1 MSEAGSPLVQGYEV
15 LDILGQ
21 GGFGVVY
28 RARQLAVGREVA
40 LKIDNRV
47 LVSDRDRRR
56 FMREV
61 TSAGALS
68 GHPHVADVYDAGV
81 MPDGRPYMV
90 LELCPGGSLADRLR
104 KHGPLSVR
112 EVRDIGIKIA
122 DALAAAH
129 AAGVL
134 HRDVKP
140 ANILINS
147 YGLVALS
154 DFGLAT
160 MPSSGEGAELSVT
173 RESLTPAY
181 APPEA
186 FELTE
191 PTAAGDVYALAATLY
206 ALLSGRP
213 PRFPQNGVVNIAV
226 IMALHRQ
233 PIPDIAGVPVALVDV
248 LRDAM
253 ASNPGRRTQ
262 TAARLRDALTL
273 LTVDG
278 TSAGPAPAALS
289 SPRDDSPGAYA
300 GASAGHGPGGVPPNA
315 GPAHGPGGSP
325 KAGLYAEPPHGPG
338 GPPSKTGPPFAPGGP
353 PPQAGPP
360 FGPGGP
366 SPQAGPSFG
375 SGGPPP
381 QAGPSFGSGGPPP
394 QPGGYA
400 PPPGYAPPGPGGY
413 AAPPIPY
420 SMTSPGGGAYA
431 GPDVHRAATTPKIA
445 PSSPPSP
452 PPARNSTAVF
462 AVIAAI
468 FALLLAG
475 GIVYMVLDRDPGG
488 TGTGSVP
495 SIGQELGGGEEKAGI
510 EVATYTDGCAAA
522 TVPGAACVKESEC
535 WSGIV
540 SIAGAVTSPRVG
552 CEAQH
557 AWETFAVAPLPL
569 DALTSNLNELEQ
581 HPTVT
586 KLCSMKV
593 LMASR
598 SAAAARYTADRWQLS
613 VLPPSTEQFSRG
625 VRSYRCVGGVVG
637 RSDPGTYFAK

>member
-1 MSEAGSPLVQGYEV
+1 MSEAGAPLVQGYEV

-21 GGFGVVY
+21 GGFGIVY

-81 MPDGRPYMV
+81 LPDGRPYMV

-129 AAGVL
+129 ATGVL

-140 ANILINS
+140 ANILLNS

-160 MPSSGEGAELSVT
+160 MPSAGEGAEMSVT

-186 FELTE
+186 FDLSE
-191 PTAAGDVYALAATLY
+191 PTATGDVYALAATLY

-213 PRFPQNGVVNIAV
+213 PRFPQSGVVNIAV

-248 LRDAM
+248 LREAM
-253 ASNPGRRTQ
+253 ASDPARRTP
-262 TAARLRDALTL
+262 TAARFRDALTL

-278 TSAGPAPAALS
+278 TSAGPAPAALANPAERQREYAAQPPGPEFPQGS
-289 SPRDDSPGAYA
+289 REFPPPSPGSRAFPPP
-300 GASAGHGPGGVPPNA
+300 GPGNQA
-315 GPAHGPGGSP
+315 GRPGG
-325 KAGLYAEPPHGPG
+325 
-338 GPPSKTGPPFAPGGP
+338 FAGP
-353 PPQAGPP
+353 PPGPP
-360 FGPGGP
+360 VYASP
-366 SPQAGPSFG
+366 S
-375 SGGPPP
+375 GPP
-381 QAGPSFGSGGPPP
+381 A
-394 QPGGYA
+394 YA
-400 PPPGYAPPGPGGY
+400 PPPGQAGYVAHPYA
-413 AAPPIPY
+413 
-420 SMTSPGGGAYA
+420 MTSPGGKHPVA
-431 GPDVHRAATTPKIA
+431 DVHRSPTTPKVV
-445 PSSPPSP
+445 PPAT
-452 PPARNSTAVF
+452 PPARNSSIVF
-462 AVIAAI
+462 AVVATI
-468 FALLLAG
+468 FALALAG
-475 GIVYMVLDRDPGG
+475 GIAYMVLDKEPPASSEIRSTGDNPGIGQSIG
-488 TGTGSVP
+488 TGQDKPT
-495 SIGQELGGGEEKAGI
+495 I
-510 EVATYTDGCAAA
+510 EVATYTEGCAA
-522 TVPGAACVKESEC
+522 TVVEGGACVKEAEC

-540 SIAGAVTSPRVG
+540 SIAGAVTAPRVG
-552 CEAQH
+552 CEARH
-557 AWETFAVAPLPL
+557 AWETFAVSPLPL
-569 DALTSNLNELEQ
+569 DALTSNLNELED
-581 HPTVT
+581 HPKVA
-586 KLCSMKV
+586 KLCSMSV

-598 SAAAARYTADRWQLS
+598 SPAAARYTADRWQLS
-613 VLPPSTEQFSRG
+613 VLPPSTEEFARG
-625 VRSYRCVGGVVG
+625 VRSYRCVGGVLG
-637 RSDPGTYFAK
+637 RDAPGTYFAK

>member
-1 MSEAGSPLVQGYEV
+1 MSEAGAPLVQGYEV

-21 GGFGVVY
+21 GGFGIVY

-140 ANILINS
+140 ANILLNS

-160 MPSSGEGAELSVT
+160 MPSAGEGAEMSVT

-186 FELTE
+186 FDLSE
-191 PTAAGDVYALAATLY
+191 PTATGDVYALAATLY

-248 LRDAM
+248 LREAM
-253 ASNPGRRTQ
+253 ASNPAHRTP
-262 TAARLRDALTL
+262 TAARFRDALTL

-278 TSAGPAPAALS
+278 TSAGPAPAALAN
-289 SPRDDSPGAYA
+289 PADRHREYAAPPGSPG
-300 GASAGHGPGGVPPNA
+300 S
-315 GPAHGPGGSP
+315 GSP
-325 KAGLYAEPPHGPG
+325 GSGSPGLPGSPGSPEFPPPPPG
-338 GPPSKTGPPFAPGGP
+338 SRAFPPSGPHEHAGRPGPSGYAGP
-353 PPQAGPP
+353 PPGPP
-360 FGPGGP
+360 
-366 SPQAGPSFG
+366 
-375 SGGPPP
+375 
-381 QAGPSFGSGGPPP
+381 
-394 QPGGYA
+394 GYA
-400 PPPGYAPPGPGGY
+400 PPPGPPMYAPPPGQAGY
-413 AAPPIPY
+413 AAPPTPY
-420 SMTSPGGGAYA
+420 AMTSPGGKHPVA
-431 GPDVHRAATTPKIA
+431 DVHRAPTTPKIA
-445 PSSPPSP
+445 PPPT
-452 PPARNSTAVF
+452 PPARNSTIIF
-462 AVIAAI
+462 AVVAAI
-468 FALLLAG
+468 FALALAG
-475 GIVYMVLDRDPGG
+475 GIAYLVMEKDPPTSGEVGSNGDNPGIGQSIG
-488 TGTGSVP
+488 TG
-495 SIGQELGGGEEKAGI
+495 QEKPAI
-510 EVATYTDGCAAA
+510 EVATYTEGCAA
-522 TVPGAACVKESEC
+522 TVVKGGACVKEAEC

-540 SIAGAVTSPRVG
+540 SIAGAVTAPRVG

-557 AWETFAVAPLPL
+557 AWETFAIAPLPL

-581 HPTVT
+581 NPTVA
-586 KLCSMKV
+586 KLCSMSV

-598 SAAAARYTADRWQLS
+598 SATAARYTADKWQLS
-613 VLPPSTEQFSRG
+613 VLPPSTEQFARG
-625 VRSYRCVGGVVG
+625 VRSYRCVGGVLG
-637 RSDPGTYFAK
+637 RNVPGTYFNK

>member
-1 MSEAGSPLVQGYEV
+1 MSDAGAPLVQGYEV

-21 GGFGVVY
+21 GGFGIVY

-81 MPDGRPYMV
+81 LPDGRPYMV

-160 MPSSGEGAELSVT
+160 MPSAGEGAEMSVT

-186 FELTE
+186 FDLSE
-191 PTAAGDVYALAATLY
+191 PTVTGDVYALAATLY

-248 LRDAM
+248 LREAM
-253 ASNPGRRTQ
+253 SSDPARRTP
-262 TAARLRDALTL
+262 TAARFRDALTL

-278 TSAGPAPAALS
+278 TSAGPAPAALANPAERNREYAAPPPG
-289 SPRDDSPGAYA
+289 SPEFPPPPPGSRAFPPPGPGNHA
-300 GASAGHGPGGVPPNA
+300 GRPGPGGFA
-315 GPAHGPGGSP
+315 GPTPV
-325 KAGLYAEPPHGPG
+325 
-338 GPPSKTGPPFAPGGP
+338 
-353 PPQAGPP
+353 
-360 FGPGGP
+360 
-366 SPQAGPSFG
+366 
-375 SGGPPP
+375 
-381 QAGPSFGSGGPPP
+381 
-394 QPGGYA
+394 YA
-400 PPPGYAPPGPGGY
+400 PPPGQAGY
-413 AAPPIPY
+413 AAPPTPY
-420 SMTSPGGGAYA
+420 AMTSPGGKHPV
-431 GPDVHRAATTPKIA
+431 PDVHRAMTAPKVV
-445 PSSPPSP
+445 PPP
-452 PPARNSTAVF
+452 VPPARNSTVVF
-462 AVIAAI
+462 AVVATI
-468 FALLLAG
+468 FALVLAG
-475 GIVYMVLDRDPGG
+475 GIAYLILDKEQATAGQTRSSDPPGIGQSIG
-488 TGTGSVP
+488 TGNDKP
-495 SIGQELGGGEEKAGI
+495 AI
-510 EVATYTDGCAAA
+510 EVATYTEGCAA
-522 TVPGAACVKESEC
+522 TVVAGAACVKEAEC

-540 SIAGAVTSPRVG
+540 SIAGAVTAPRVG
-552 CEAQH
+552 CEARH
-557 AWETFAVAPLPL
+557 SWETFAVAPLPL

-581 HPTVT
+581 HPTVA
-586 KLCSMKV
+586 KLCSMRV

-598 SAAAARYTADRWQLS
+598 SVAAARYTADKWQLS
-613 VLPPSTEQFSRG
+613 VLPPSTEEFARG
-625 VRSYRCVGGVVG
+625 VRSYRCVGGVLG
-637 RSDPGTYFAK
+637 RDVPGTYFA